1 MSDPVVVAMGYKK
14 VGTRAPRQRRPSK
27 LKKDDNSDGDA
38 LRHVAETVWHSNH
51 SSDCPDWAV
60 PSVADITELV
70 SSIDWFLPELLDPET
85 PHADTAI
92 ATARAERATT
102 HRLEKLYHSSVA
114 RLLVVHPPRDVCA
127 FITDPKPFFVSLAD
141 IHANVLAAVQK
152 NPDNRPLHPLVPLV
166 RVWQTYH
173 AHQPIERETRPDRI
187 MPLGLARASE
197 SHTRSGRLA
206 AFWQPSQGQLVLP
219 EIGHRTEGIAL
230 PLHLYELGVANEAE
244 RRGRAAPL
252 ALRLWV
258 EGVLNVPFAARTG
271 DWPTVHRITLR
282 DLLAVLYPGRRR
294 PRPSE
299 YGPRLEAAVAALDSH
314 AARVEWENPTTGQG
328 GLRRVV
334 SITDLPRP
342 GHLDDT
348 LAIVVHLPPGAQHGP
363 IVTPNL
369 GMIGVR
375 SARQYKVMIGLAY
388 RWFEPGR
395 THAPKGRG
403 RNRRWL
409 PRRTGHRPITDTELV
424 SLCFPGREH
433 RPGTVAFRKQIER
446 SRRDIATLEA
456 QGELVMLNTS
466 NGPLI
471 LPPNTATSSPTAS
484 ERH

>member
-1 MSDPVVVAMGYKK
+1 MGRTPVAVAVRNRKIN
-14 VGTRAPRQRRPSK
+14 TDASK
-27 LKKDDNSDGDA
+27 DTAA
-38 LRHVAETVWHSNH
+38 LRHVSETVWYSDH

-70 SSIDWFLPELLDPET
+70 SSIDWLIPDALRDPET

-114 RLLVVHPPRDVCA
+114 RLLVVRPPRDVCA
-127 FITDPKPFFVSLAD
+127 FITDPKPFFVSLAG
-141 IHANVLAAVQK
+141 IHADVLAAVQK

-197 SHTRSGRLA
+197 SHTRSGRLT
-206 AFWQPSQGQLVLP
+206 AFWQPSSGQLVLP

-252 ALRLWV
+252 ALRLWI

-271 DWPTVHRITLR
+271 DWPTVHQITLR

-294 PRPSE
+294 PRPNE
-299 YGPRLEAAVAALDSH
+299 YGPRLEAATAALDSPK
-314 AARVEWENPTTGQG
+314 ARVEWENPTTGQG

-409 PRRTGHRPITDTELV
+409 PRRTGHRPVTDAELV

-433 RPGTVAFRKQIER
+433 RPGTAAFRDQLR
-446 SRRDIATLEA
+446 LARRDIATLEA
-456 QGELVMLNTS
+456 QGELVIRNS
-466 NGPLI
+466 NGLLL
-471 LPPNTATSSPTAS
+471 LPPEHGSQ
-484 ERH
+484 

>member
-1 MSDPVVVAMGYKK
+1 MSDPVVVAMGYKE
-14 VGTRAPRQRRPSK
+14 VGTRAPRQRRPIK
-27 LKKDDNSDGDA
+27 LKKDGDA
-38 LRHVAETVWHSNH
+38 LRHVAETVWHSDH

-70 SSIDWFLPELLDPET
+70 SRLDWFLPDALLNPKA
-85 PHADTAI
+85 PHADRTLDIAKAERAASERLEKFYDSPMARLLFLPPFGSNRNLCAFTGDSARGFISLADVHADVLTAI
-92 ATARAERATT
+92 AKT
-102 HRLEKLYHSSVA
+102 
-114 RLLVVHPPRDVCA
+114 
-127 FITDPKPFFVSLAD
+127 
-141 IHANVLAAVQK
+141 
-152 NPDNRPLHPLVPLV
+152 PDNRTLHPLVPLV
-166 RVWQTYH
+166 RVWQ
-173 AHQPIERETRPDRI
+173 AHYAYEPVERETRPDRI
-187 MPLGLARASE
+187 MPLALARASD
-197 SHTRSGRLA
+197 SHTRGGQLA
-206 AFWQPSQGQLVLP
+206 AFWQPSSGQLVLP

-252 ALRLWV
+252 ALRLWI
-258 EGVLNVPFAARTG
+258 EGVLNVPFVTRTG

-282 DLLAVLYPGRRR
+282 DLLVVLYPGRRR

-299 YGPRLEAAVAALDSH
+299 YGPRLEAAVAALDSP
-314 AARVEWENPTTGQG
+314 AARVEWEDPTTGQG

-348 LAIVVHLPPGAQHGP
+348 LAVVVHLPPGAQHGP
-363 IVTPNL
+363 IVTPRL

-375 SARQYKVMIGLAY
+375 SGRQYKAMIGLAY

-409 PRRTGHRPITDTELV
+409 PRRTGHRPFTDTELV

-433 RPGTVAFRKQIER
+433 RAGTAAFRKQIER

-456 QGELVMLNTS
+456 QGELVILNTS

-471 LPPNTATSSPTAS
+471 LPPNTAASSPTAS
-484 ERH
+484 ERR